1 MNVLEQIEKK
11 KSENLIFMAYCYK
24 FEKQMKD
31 ERILKKTNEE
41 LLKLI
46 NKHIP
51 ELNNIELDIL
61 TLKLIVL
68 IKFLIFKI
76 HSKEL

>member
-1 MNVLEQIEKK
+1 
-11 KSENLIFMAYCYK
+11 MAYCYK

>member
-24 FEKQMKD
+24 F
-31 ERILKKTNEE
+31 
-41 LLKLI
+41 
-46 NKHIP
+46 
-51 ELNNIELDIL
+51 NIELDIL

>member
-51 ELNNIELDIL
+51 ELNNIE
-61 TLKLIVL
+61 
-68 IKFLIFKI
+68 
-76 HSKEL
+76 